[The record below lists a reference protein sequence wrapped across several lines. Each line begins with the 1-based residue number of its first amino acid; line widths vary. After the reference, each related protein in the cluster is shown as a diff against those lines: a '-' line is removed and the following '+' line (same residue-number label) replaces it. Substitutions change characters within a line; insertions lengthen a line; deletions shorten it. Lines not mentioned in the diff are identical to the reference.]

1 MLIRFWGSR
10 GSIPTPLGYRAV
22 RAKVREALLAARGL
36 KLEESRGDR
45 RLHRK

>member
-22 RAKVREALLAARGL
+22 RAKVREAILAARGH
-36 KLEESRGDR
+36 KLDSPEAIDAFIAT
-45 RLHRK
+45 